1 MSFLMKGTRP
11 VSLSGKDV
19 FRLSDA
25 TFTFCAAIA
34 PGTTSK
40 EIDRLGGETMDA
52 TAKPA
57 VAGGEAN
64 PIPASKKGGLS

>member
-1 MSFLMKGTRP
+1 MTFLMKGTRP

-25 TFTFCAAIA
+25 TFTFCATIA

-57 VAGGEAN
+57 VPGGEAN
-64 PIPASKKGGLS
+64 QTHAEKREEA